1 MNGRFRPSV
10 LVGSGT
16 RRIMAVAFVLAGVA
30 VVLLPRQAQFF
41 LRAVGQ
47 PVADVVAIP
56 IESMAPLTR
65 GLRDGWNQVFPVHN
79 LSEQNHEL
87 HQRVQQLRGEV
98 NQWRERA
105 LAAERRAALVKF
117 QRHAPIQTVAA
128 QVIGRSTSNWYQ
140 GVVLNKGER
149 DGIRVEMGVIT
160 PAGVVGQIV
169 KTAGSTSIVLLMTD
183 PNVAIPGLVQR
194 TRDEGI
200 VQGTPRRHVRMKY
213 IPPLSPVRKGDVV
226 VTSGLTDG
234 FPRGV
239 LIGEVARIEEREGDL
254 FQTAELVPVV
264 NFQRMEEVLIVT
276 SARPVAAMPS
286 IEQALDA
293 RENENAAQ

>member
-1 MNGRFRPSV
+1 MSGRFRPSV
-10 LVGSGT
+10 LVGSGM
-16 RRIMAVAFVLAGVA
+16 RRIMAVVFVLACVA
-30 VVLLPRQAQFF
+30 FLLFPRHAQFF
-41 LRAVGQ
+41 LHDVGQ
-47 PVADVVAIP
+47 PFADVVAIP
-56 IESMAPLTR
+56 IESMASLTR
-65 GLRDGWNQVFPVHN
+65 GLRDGWNQIVSFHN
-79 LSEQNHEL
+79 VSEQNREL
-87 HQRVQQLRGEV
+87 HQRVQRLRGEL

-105 LAAERRAALVKF
+105 LAADRLAALVEF
-117 QRHAPIQTVAA
+117 QQHVPIQTVAA

-149 DGIRVEMGVIT
+149 DGIRVEMGVMT

-183 PNVAIPGLVQR
+183 PNVAILGLVQR

-200 VQGTPRRHVRMKY
+200 VQGTPQSHVWMKY
-213 IPPLSPVRKGDVV
+213 LPPLSPVRKGDVV

-234 FPRGV
+234 FPRGA

-254 FQTAELVPVV
+254 FQTAEIVPVV

-276 SARPVAAMPS
+276 SPRPADAVLS
-286 IEQALDA
+286 IEQALDS
-293 RENENAAQ
+293 RENEKAAQ

>member
-1 MNGRFRPSV
+1 MNGRFRPAV

-16 RRIMAVAFVLAGVA
+16 RRIIAVVFALACVAFVL
-30 VVLLPRQAQFF
+30 LPRHAQFF
-41 LRAVGQ
+41 IHDVGQ
-47 PVADVVAIP
+47 PLADVVAIP
-56 IESMAPLTR
+56 IESMASLTR
-65 GLRDGWNQVFPVHN
+65 GLRDGWNQVFSFHTI
-79 LSEQNHEL
+79 SEQNHEL
-87 HQRVQQLRGEV
+87 HQRVQQLRGEL
-98 NQWRERA
+98 NQWQERA
-105 LAAERRAALVKF
+105 LAADRLAALVEF
-117 QRHAPIQTVAA
+117 QQHTPIQTVAA

-140 GVVLNKGER
+140 GVVLNKGEH
-149 DGIRVEMGVIT
+149 DGIRVEMGVMT

-169 KTAGSTSIVLLMTD
+169 KTTGSTSIVLLMTD
-183 PNVAIPGLVQR
+183 PNVAILGLVQR

-200 VQGTPRRHVRMKY
+200 VQGTPQSHVWMKY

-254 FQTAELVPVV
+254 FQTADIVPVV

-276 SARPVAAMPS
+276 SPQPVEAMLS
-286 IEQALDA
+286 IEQALDS

>member
-1 MNGRFRPSV
+1 MNGRFRPSI

-16 RRIMAVAFVLAGVA
+16 KRIIVVVFVLAGVA
-30 VVLLPRQAQFF
+30 VVLLPRHAQFL

-65 GLRDGWNQVFPVHN
+65 GLRDGWNQVFPSRN
-79 LSEQNHEL
+79 LSEHNREL

-105 LAAERRAALVKF
+105 LATERRAALVEF
-117 QRHAPIQTVAA
+117 QQRTPIQTVAA

-149 DGIRVEMGVIT
+149 DGIRVEMGVMT
-160 PAGVVGQIV
+160 PAGVVGPIV

-183 PNVAIPGLVQR
+183 PNVAILGLVQR

-200 VQGTPRRHVRMKY
+200 VQGTPRSHVRMKY
-213 IPPLSPVRKGDVV
+213 LPPLSPVRKGDMV
-226 VTSGLTDG
+226 VTSGFTDG
-234 FPRGV
+234 FPRGA
-239 LIGEVARIEEREGDL
+239 LIGEVARIEKREGDL

-276 SARPVAAMPS
+276 SARPVAAVPS
-286 IEQALDA
+286 IEQALDS
-293 RENENAAQ
+293 RENENVAQ

>member
-16 RRIMAVAFVLAGVA
+16 KRIMAVVFVLAGVA
-30 VVLLPRQAQFF
+30 VVLLPRHAQFF
-41 LRAVGQ
+41 LHAVGQ

-65 GLRDGWNQVFPVHN
+65 GLRDGWNQVFPSHN

-87 HQRVQQLRGEV
+87 HQRVQQLRGEL

-105 LAAERRAALVKF
+105 LAADRLAALVKF
-117 QRHAPIQTVAA
+117 QQQTPIQTVAA

-149 DGIRVEMGVIT
+149 DGIRVEMGVMT

-183 PNVAIPGLVQR
+183 PNVAILGLVQR

-200 VQGTPRRHVRMKY
+200 VQGTPRSHVRMKY
-213 IPPLSPVRKGDVV
+213 IPPLSPVRKGDAV

-276 SARPVAAMPS
+276 SAQPVEAVPS
-286 IEQALDA
+286 IEQALDS
-293 RENENAAQ
+293 REHEKAAQ